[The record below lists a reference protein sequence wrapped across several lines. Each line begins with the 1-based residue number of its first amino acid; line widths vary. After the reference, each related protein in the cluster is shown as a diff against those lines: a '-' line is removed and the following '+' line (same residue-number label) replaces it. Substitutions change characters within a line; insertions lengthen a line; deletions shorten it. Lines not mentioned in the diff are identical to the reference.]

1 MTSSLKRL
9 AALLSRRQRWQAGL
23 LVLLLLGNALLEML
37 GIGLVPVY
45 IGILAQPERLLENRW
60 VIEAMALF
68 GLEEEQLTPQALLYG
83 GSALLLGLFTAKL
96 IYVPLLA
103 YVRARYIQGVVR
115 TQATR
120 LLNGY
125 LRAPYE
131 FHLRRNSAE
140 LIRNINVEC
149 LRLGD
154 TVLSPLV
161 SMTSQSLISLGIMAL
176 LLVTIPGAA
185 LFALLVVLFIAV
197 PLVAVLT
204 RLIKRLA
211 LNAQRGRQQV
221 IRVVQEALTG
231 VKEVKLLGR
240 ESYFLQHFRHALQ
253 RVLHLQRFMQVQN
266 NALPVFMEW
275 VSVAALLAVVIV
287 LFQSAR
293 SQETVLGMVA
303 LFAVAMARLKGSVTG
318 LLGAYAQ
325 VRSSLVSV
333 DVIDRD
339 LRQLE
344 LSAGP
349 VRQQDETQAVHRLT
363 FTDQLHV
370 KDLWLRY
377 ARTDQYA
384 LRGIDLTIRKG
395 EAIGF
400 VGPSGSGKSTL
411 IDSILGILRAE
422 RGEVCVDGRDI
433 QQDLPAWHRT
443 LGYIPQAI
451 FLMDGTV
458 RQNIALGLAEREI
471 DDVAV
476 QRAVVAA
483 HLDEFVEQLPEGLNT
498 TIGERGVRLSGG
510 QRQRIAI
517 ARALYHDP
525 SVLVMDEATS
535 ALDNLSEKAVVDAVN
550 ALKGQR
556 TILMIAHRLT
566 TVRDCDRIVFL
577 QAGQIT
583 VIGTYEE
590 LANTHQE
597 FKRLA
602 QAR

>member
-1 MTSSLKRL
+1 
-9 AALLSRRQRWQAGL
+9 
-23 LVLLLLGNALLEML
+23 
-37 GIGLVPVY
+37 
-45 IGILAQPERLLENRW
+45 
-60 VIEAMALF
+60 
-68 GLEEEQLTPQALLYG
+68 
-83 GSALLLGLFTAKL
+83 
-96 IYVPLLA
+96 
-103 YVRARYIQGVVR
+103 VR

-140 LIRNINVEC
+140 LMRNVNIEC
-149 LRLGD
+149 LRLGE

-161 SMTSQSLISLGIMAL
+161 NMSSQSLITLGITVL
-176 LLVTIPGAA
+176 LLVSIPGAA
-185 LFALLVVLFIAV
+185 LFALLVVLLIAV
-197 PLVAVLT
+197 PLVVILT

-211 LNAQRGRQQV
+211 LNAQHGRKQV
-221 IRVVQEALTG
+221 IRIVQEALTG
-231 VKEVKLLGR
+231 VKEVKVLGR
-240 ESYFLQHFRHALQ
+240 EGYFLQRFRHALQ
-253 RVLHLQRFMQVQN
+253 RVLHLQRFMQVQSN
-266 NALPVFMEW
+266 GLPVFMEW

-293 SQETVLGMVA
+293 GQESVLAMAA

-318 LLGAYAQ
+318 LLAAYAQ

-339 LRQLE
+339 LRQLGP
-344 LSAGP
+344 LAGP
-349 VRQQDETQAVHRLT
+349 VPQRDHPQAVSVLAFADRL
-363 FTDQLHV
+363 QV
-370 KDLWLRY
+370 KDLWFRY
-377 ARTDQYA
+377 ARSDQYA
-384 LRGIDLTIRKG
+384 VRGIDLTIRKG

-411 IDSILGILRAE
+411 IDCILGILEAE
-422 RGEVCVDGRDI
+422 RGQVCVDGRDI
-433 QQDLPAWHRT
+433 QQDLPSWHRT

-483 HLDEFVEQLPEGLNT
+483 HLDEFVGQLPEGLNT

-525 SVLVMDEATS
+525 QVLVMDEATS
-535 ALDNLSEKAVVDAVN
+535 ALDNLTEQVVMEAVN

-566 TVRDCDRIVFL
+566 TVKDCDRIVFL
-577 QAGQIT
+577 QAGQIAA
-583 VIGTYEE
+583 IGSYED
-590 LANTHQE
+590 LAGSHHE